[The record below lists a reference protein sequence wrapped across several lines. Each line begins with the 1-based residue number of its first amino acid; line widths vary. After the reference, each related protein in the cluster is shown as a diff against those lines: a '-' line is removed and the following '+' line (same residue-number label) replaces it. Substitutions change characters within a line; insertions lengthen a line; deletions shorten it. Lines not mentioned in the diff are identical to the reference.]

1 MERDADVEETKDLPP
16 PAAILPSDGGEGLQD
31 VVRRGYHEVVKATWQ
46 TVSASGVAGAA
57 EFDDKLPIIRQLIG
71 PAEMAAVEMWTSTEA
86 AVARSVDIA
95 VERGYS
101 INQLARGVPAD
112 NFPGVNSIAQ
122 ETYKNRA
129 RTIARTEVMRAQNA
143 TTIGY
148 YNHQGVGYVRAF
160 DPDGDSSDTLEDPA
174 DGRTCSQRNGEIYTV
189 AEAAD
194 VTGSHPNCRLTWTP
208 MTSDQVERL
217 QRSAGASV
225 TRGQNT
231 STDTELATATMT
243 VTELKVPVPDYMKA
257 NAARGLQYIDEGKA
271 ALQGT
276 TSRTLEES
284 QGLAKGIVTDS
295 KVLRMGPWFERH
307 LSDLRAQANSD
318 PQAPGWPGP
327 GAVSWLLWGGNPLDP
342 DQSIAWAARQAS
354 VISEGENY

>member
-1 MERDADVEETKDLPP
+1 
-16 PAAILPSDGGEGLQD
+16 
-31 VVRRGYHEVVKATWQ
+31 
-46 TVSASGVAGAA
+46 
-57 EFDDKLPIIRQLIG
+57 
-71 PAEMAAVEMWTSTEA
+71 
-86 AVARSVDIA
+86 
-95 VERGYS
+95 
-101 INQLARGVPAD
+101 
-112 NFPGVNSIAQ
+112 
-122 ETYKNRA
+122 
-129 RTIARTEVMRAQNA
+129 
-143 TTIGY
+143 
-148 YNHQGVGYVRAF
+148 
-160 DPDGDSSDTLEDPA
+160 
-174 DGRTCSQRNGEIYTV
+174 
-189 AEAAD
+189 
-194 VTGSHPNCRLTWTP
+194 
-208 MTSDQVERL
+208 
-217 QRSAGASV
+217 
-225 TRGQNT
+225 
-231 STDTELATATMT
+231 
-243 VTELKVPVPDYMKA
+243 VPVPDYMKA